1 MKRDTTMANT
11 DDKISKL
18 NKKFNNVMEKLNK
31 YNGTDPESIVQQAYN
46 KYFQAYFKL
55 DDTGITRVEKCDSYF
70 IKDKLVVLAEYKFNA
85 DFNDALTR
93 AKVIAQSLIYY
104 KKIVDK
110 GKNAIPNVVFIG
122 DVNECFCLKAKHF
135 SRHMSHEGVDYNV
148 AASSV
153 GSQMK
158 LVKAIADDTELQND
172 IFIINPQ
179 KDPMSYICEKMAA
192 MSFDKDA
199 KIPITLKNITR
210 VFEAFSTK
218 ICDDKK
224 YSSNE
229 MVGLFID
236 SIRYPEKR
244 IIGGDYLI
252 VPPYKP
258 MKVNMMKTIGL
269 FKFFDKPGDSE
280 ARELAQIYDTLV
292 KDDERRRH
300 GFFITPSLWSD
311 LGHKY
316 VANYFKKI
324 GFITDG
330 NWEGSDKVVVWDC
343 CCGTK
348 SLTKSYRF
356 KNLYVSTLEQSELNA
371 SVDLSPEAKE
381 TFVFDFLNDPT
392 SKLPENLKN
401 ELRNLRTTNKKLC
414 FIVNPPYGQ
423 AVGMTKDGKKD
434 ATRSIV
440 AEKMKDKLVAYRGMD
455 LFVQFI
461 FRMNEIVE
469 EFKLDE
475 DQVVI
480 ATFSKPTWL
489 NGSDCKKFRSFW
501 FNNWTYDSG
510 FMFNASEFENC
521 SSAWGV
527 HFAVMHNSPAQT
539 TNDFIVDV
547 LQNNDGSLSKI
558 SEKTFHSVADEDT
571 MDNWA
576 KEKCKKTVECLALHS
591 GFEPTSKICKMPS
604 NTIGFFKSYGN
615 VTQNS
620 FAYLASGPST
630 DGHGS
635 FVCPNNADKA
645 IQCVA
650 VRQLTS
656 NSWINDKDNYS
667 KPDEAHLQYAEWVKD
682 CYTYHAASLVCSLSG
697 NIAGHSY
704 DYKNNFFP
712 FNKAD
717 TYKLLGQEL
726 MKNEVDEKR
735 WCLANGKFDN
745 PSPEG
750 KAVLD
755 AFAACI
761 KASAPFRREFGQSH
775 PELQLEHWDAG
786 YRQMRELFKTAC
798 PEELKSFRSA
808 LKALKAK
815 MAPMVYELGFLRK

>member
-1 MKRDTTMANT
+1 MDN

-18 NKKFNNVMEKLNK
+18 NKKFNNVMMKLEK

-70 IKDKLVVLAEYKFNA
+70 IKDKLVVLAEYKFNV
-85 DFNDALTR
+85 DFSDALTR

-110 GKNAIPNVVFIG
+110 GKNTIPNVIFIG
-122 DVNECFCLKAKHF
+122 DVNECFCFKAKHF
-135 SRHMSHEGVDYNV
+135 SKHMSHEGVDYSV
-148 AASSV
+148 AASSA

-158 LVKAIADDTELQND
+158 LVQAIADDVELQND

-218 ICDDKK
+218 ICVDKK

-236 SIRYPEKR
+236 AIRYPEKR
-244 IIGGDYLI
+244 IIGGDYLV

-258 MKVNMMKTIGL
+258 MKVDMMKTIGL
-269 FKFFDKPGDSE
+269 FKFFGKPSDAE
-280 ARELAQIYDTLV
+280 AKELTQIYDTLV
-292 KDDERRRH
+292 KDDDRRRH

-316 VANYFKKI
+316 VADYFKKT
-324 GFITDG
+324 GFIEDE
-330 NWEGSDKVVVWDC
+330 NWEESDKIVVWDC

-356 KNLYVSTLEQSELNA
+356 KNLYLSTLEQSELNA
-371 SVDLSPEAKE
+371 STELSPEAKE

-392 SKLPENLKN
+392 SKLPKSLRT
-401 ELRNLRTTNKKLC
+401 ELQNLRHTDKKLC
-414 FIVNPPYGQ
+414 FLVNPPYGQ
-423 AVGMTKDGKKD
+423 AVGMTKNGKKD

-469 EFKLDE
+469 EFKLGK
-475 DQVVI
+475 DQVII

-527 HFAVMHNSPAQT
+527 HFTVMHNSFALT

-547 LQNNDGSLSKI
+547 FQNDDGSLSKI
-558 SEKTFHSVADEDT
+558 SEKTFHSVSDEDT

-576 KEKCKKTVECLALHS
+576 KDKCKKTIECIALHS
-591 GFEPTSKICKMPS
+591 GFEPTSKVCKMPS
-604 NTIGFFKSYGN
+604 DAIGFFKSYGN
-615 VTQNS
+615 VTQNA

-635 FVCPNNADKA
+635 FICPSNADKA
-645 IQCVA
+645 VQCVA

-667 KPDEAHLQYAEWVKD
+667 KPDETHLQYVKWVKD
-682 CYTYHAASLVCSLSG
+682 CYIYHIASLACSLTG
-697 NIAGHSY
+697 NIAEHLY

-712 FNKAD
+712 FSKVE

-735 WCLANGKFDN
+735 WCLANGKFDS

-775 PELQLEHWDAG
+775 PELQLDHWDAG

-798 PEELKSFRSA
+798 PEELKAFKAA
-808 LKALKAK
+808 LKTLKAK
-815 MAPMVYELGFLRK
+815 MAPMVYTLGFLRK